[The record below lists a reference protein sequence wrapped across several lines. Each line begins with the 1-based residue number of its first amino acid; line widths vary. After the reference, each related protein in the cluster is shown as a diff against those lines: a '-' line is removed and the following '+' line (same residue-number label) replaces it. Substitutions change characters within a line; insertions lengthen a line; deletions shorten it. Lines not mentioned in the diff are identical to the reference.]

1 MDEKLLKSL
10 AGKKNELDR
19 FRPFNK
25 AVLRNLKERFV
36 TEWTYNSNAIE
47 GNTLTLSETD
57 LVLNRGITIG
67 NKSMREHFEAVN
79 HKQCV
84 ERIERFVQKKEAL
97 TIDFIL
103 ELHRIILHGID
114 DENAGRFRR
123 QNVRIL
129 GVVHLPPDARKVPR
143 EMEELIAWYYSN
155 YRKMPVPQLAADLH
169 HRFVWIHPFIDG
181 NGRTARLLM
190 NLVLMKR
197 GYPPAVILNLDRK
210 RYYRT
215 LRLADAEKLNDF
227 ENFVGRAIERSLI
240 IYLESLKPA
249 AKISMRQAYISLQ
262 EAAEYCPYSQEYLSL
277 LARRGKLS
285 SVKFG
290 RNWMTTREA
299 VDSYME
305 SIRQE
310 QK

>member
-67 NKSMREHFEAVN
+67 NKSIREHFEAVN

-97 TIDFIL
+97 TIGFIL

-129 GVVHLPPDARKVPR
+129 GAVHLPPDARKVPR

-262 EAAEYCPYSQEYLSL
+262 EAAKYCPYSQEYLSL

-305 SIRQE
+305 SIGQE

>member
-25 AVLRNLKERFV
+25 AILQNLKERFV

-84 ERIERFVQKKEAL
+84 ERIERFVQKKETL

-129 GVVHLPPDARKVPR
+129 GAVHLPSDARKVPR

-155 YRKMPVPQLAADLH
+155 YRKMPDPQLAADLH

-262 EAAEYCPYSQEYLSL
+262 EAAKYCPYSQEYLSL

-285 SVKFG
+285 SVKFS